1 MGLYVY
7 AVGRSGEGETPPL
20 SGVFDQPAYRFDV
33 GSLCAVVSEC
43 PVAAV
48 RAERRHIAATQCVLA
63 ALSARFDILPMANCA
78 LRAASTPCVAATCRR
93 SARTS
98 GDRARGT

>member
-7 AVGRSGEGETPPL
+7 AVGRSGEGEAPPL
-20 SGVFDQPAYRFDV
+20 SGVFDQPAYRLDV

-48 RAERRHIAATQCVLA
+48 RAERRHIAATQGVLA
-63 ALSARFDILPMANCA
+63 ALE
-78 LRAASTPCVAATCRR
+78 RAVRHACRWR
-93 SARTS
+93 SAP
-98 GDRARGT
+98 